1 MYMNQTQ
8 NEQKRLMNWIN
19 MVSFMV
25 DDIQL
30 YLDTHPCDKEALE
43 HFEHYKD
50 LRVQALEEYA
60 RCYGPL
66 TVDTTSDYDEWAWV
80 MQPWPWEG
88 GSC

>member
-1 MYMNQTQ
+1 MSSNVYEPDSKRTKKV
-8 NEQKRLMNWIN
+8 NELDKHGK
-19 MVSFMV
+19 
-25 DDIQL
+25 L

-66 TVDTTSDYDEWAWV
+66 TVDTTSDYDEWTWV